1 MAATRQDEIERKY
14 DVDGTVV
21 FPDLVDAVGGV
32 TAAQSVEH
40 ELEAVY
46 FDTVGFDLARRG
58 VTLRRR
64 TGGDDAGWHLK
75 LPGGE
80 DTRTEVRLPLDTDDD
95 GDGGRVPA
103 ALLEPV
109 RAVVRDRALVPV
121 ARVSTRRREHPL
133 LGDDVVLAKVA
144 DDEVRAERLDG
155 SAHTEHWREWE
166 VELVEGPRSVLDDVE
181 RVLVGCGA
189 APAETRSKLARIL
202 GDAGSR
208 TAAPGSA
215 TKRDTG
221 QDKGPDKQAAAHL
234 LLTLVADQ
242 TAQLMRQDAAVRA
255 DAPGSVHKLRI
266 AARRMRS
273 ALTTYKTL
281 LEPGVADPLRDEL
294 RWLGQALGQARDA
307 QVLRE
312 HLDAVLEA
320 EAPELVLG
328 PVGRRVDDALKAAER
343 AGRDEAGRALDS
355 ERYFRLLDALDG
367 LVADLPLTSKA
378 YVAARDLVPRLL
390 ARDDKKLRR
399 AVRDVERSRDAGT
412 RDLALHEARKKAK
425 RLRYAAESAVPT
437 FGKRAKSYAAK
448 VKKVQEAL
456 GIHQDSVVAR
466 RALREFGVQAHL
478 SGENGFTFGRLHAL
492 EQWRADQAEH
502 DFGKAWSALPKQK
515 VRRWIRH

>member
-1 MAATRQDEIERKY
+1 MATRQDEIERKY
-14 DVDGTVV
+14 EVDGSVV
-21 FPDLVDAVGGV
+21 FPDLADAVGVV

-75 LPGGE
+75 LPGGK

-95 GDGGRVPA
+95 GDGGSVPA
-103 ALLEPV
+103 ALLDPV

-144 DDEVRAERLDG
+144 DDDVRAERLDG

-181 RVLVGCGA
+181 RVLVRCGA
-189 APAETRSKLARIL
+189 APAETQSKLARIL
-202 GDAGSR
+202 GDAGS
-208 TAAPGSA
+208 A
-215 TKRDTG
+215 TKPDTG
-221 QDKGPDKQAAAHL
+221 RDKRPDKKSAAHL

-242 TAQLMRQDAAVRA
+242 TAQLIRQDAAVRA

-273 ALTTYKTL
+273 ALTTYKAL
-281 LEPGVADPLRDEL
+281 LEPGAADPLRDEL
-294 RWLGQALGQARDA
+294 RWLGQALAQARDA

-320 EAPELVLG
+320 EAPELVIG

-343 AGRDEAGRALDS
+343 AGREEAGRALDS
-355 ERYFRLLDALDG
+355 QRYFRLLDALDG
-367 LVADLPLTSKA
+367 LVADPPLTSKA
-378 YVAARDLVPRLL
+378 YVAARDLVPGLL
-390 ARDDKKLRR
+390 ARDHKKLRG
-399 AVRDVERSRDAGT
+399 AVRDVERSRDAGA

-448 VKKVQEAL
+448 VKKVQDAL

-466 RALREFGVQAHL
+466 RALREFGVQAYL

-492 EQWRADQAEH
+492 EQWRADQAER

-515 VRRWIRH
+515 VRRWIRR

>member
-1 MAATRQDEIERKY
+1 MVATRQDEIERKY
-14 DVDGTVV
+14 DVDVSVV
-21 FPDLVDAVGGV
+21 FPDLADAVGVV
-32 TAAQSVEH
+32 TAARAVEH

-46 FDTVGFDLARRG
+46 FDTVGLDLARRG

-75 LPGGE
+75 LPGGQ
-80 DTRTEVRLPLDTDDD
+80 DTRTEVRLPLDGDDD
-95 GDGGRVPA
+95 GDDGGVPA
-103 ALLEPV
+103 ALLDPV

-155 SAHTEHWREWE
+155 SAHTERWREWE

-181 RVLVGCGA
+181 RVLVRCGA
-189 APAETRSKLARIL
+189 SPAETKSKLARIL

-208 TAAPGSA
+208 TAVPEPV
-215 TKRDTG
+215 TKPNR
-221 QDKGPDKQAAAHL
+221 KAAAHL
-234 LLTLVADQ
+234 LLTLVAEQ

-255 DAPGSVHKLRI
+255 DAPGAVHKLRI

-273 ALTTYKTL
+273 ALTTYKAL
-281 LEPGVADPLRDEL
+281 LEPGVADPLREEL

-328 PVGRRVDDALKAAER
+328 PVGRRIADALKAAER

-367 LVADLPLTSKA
+367 LVADPPLTSKA

-390 ARDDKKLRR
+390 ARDDKKLRK
-399 AVRDVERSRDAGT
+399 AVRDVERSQDPGA

-437 FGKRAKSYAAK
+437 FGKRAKSYAKK
-448 VKKVQEAL
+448 VKKVQDAL

-466 RALREFGVQAHL
+466 GALREFGVQAHL

-502 DFGKAWSALPKQK
+502 DFGKAWEALPKQK
-515 VRRWIRH
+515 VRRWIRR